1 MPRSFTETVG
11 MLETL
16 LAYMQDPSNRAALT
30 AKGFDAVPHQTRLQS
45 KQDNVS
51 RLNSEQETLKNQLAR
66 KTEALKTALSD
77 SYVDGSGVI
86 DAMMG
91 MLGKN
96 SREAKNLQRI
106 RSSIRRGATE
116 TAGPTAP
123 APAGAPAAS

>member
-1 MPRSFTETVG
+1 MARSFTETVG

-16 LAYMQDPSNRAALT
+16 LAYMQDPGNRAALT
-30 AKGFDAVPHQTRLQS
+30 AKGFDVVPHQTRLQS

-51 RLNSEQETLKNQLAR
+51 RLNSEQETLKNQLSR
-66 KTEALKTALSD
+66 KTEDLKTGLSD
-77 SYVDGSGVI
+77 AYVDGSGVI

-106 RSSIRRGATE
+106 RSSIRRGAAA
-116 TAGPTAP
+116 TASAQQTAT
-123 APAGAPAAS
+123 AAA